1 LHETPHPSETL
12 IPEQE
17 CKIEHIPGHQSEPL
31 AKAPRSLPSKPP
43 AQTTASELPTQET
56 KGTSERQS
64 QTRDDT
70 PEANSTKKTETKQ
83 TKKKRK
89 KKRNKQRTSKKLE
102 RVVNTRISVRHR
114 RQFSSKAS
122 VKEKRKY
129 ASAKK
134 FVGALCLRR
143 LQSGEVAGY

>member
-64 QTRDDT
+64 QTQDDT
-70 PEANSTKKTETKQ
+70 PEANSTKKTEQNKKKKAKKKEKQ
-83 TKKKRK
+83 TA
-89 KKRNKQRTSKKLE
+89 N
-102 RVVNTRISVRHR
+102 
-114 RQFSSKAS
+114 
-122 VKEKRKY
+122 VKE
-129 ASAKK
+129 
-134 FVGALCLRR
+134 VGKSSQYEDFRPP
-143 LQSGEVAGY
+143 SPSV